1 MVRQK
6 NCLKRWQFSWPG
18 SPMIK
23 KITQYIPGQALLPPH
38 DVLATKLCGLV
49 HSQHPVPGVWGY
61 FHLYQFS
68 FFGPSSLV
76 FKVIFCFLHLICVAA
91 FLARGDLKMEK
102 THGTETPSA
111 ENLIASA
118 FEAKRI
124 IPQRTVTKSL
134 RQQVSILFSFLCF
147 PFFLCAAP
155 DLLRCHCVSD
165 N

>member
-1 MVRQK
+1 
-6 NCLKRWQFSWPG
+6 
-18 SPMIK
+18 MIK
-23 KITQYIPGQALLPPH
+23 KTQY
-38 DVLATKLCGLV
+38 LARLSCLHMMYLQPSSVASFTLSTPSLV
-49 HSQHPVPGVWGY
+49 FEVILIY
-61 FHLYQFS
+61 LFL
-68 FFGPSSLV
+68 FFGPPSLV
-76 FKVIFCFLHLICVAA
+76 VKVIFCFLHLICGAA

-147 PFFLCAAP
+147 PFFFSAAP